1 MRFRGS
7 RLAPQAGLAGLVT
20 IGVAFIVNAFV
31 TGYATGG
38 TASYAIRIPVL
49 AGLLVL
55 NCGLYFATFT
65 LPHGCDEP
73 SRRATN
79 ARASRT

>member
-20 IGVAFIVNAFV
+20 IGVAVIVNAFV

-55 NCGLYFATFT
+55 N
-65 LPHGCDEP
+65 
-73 SRRATN
+73 
-79 ARASRT
+79 